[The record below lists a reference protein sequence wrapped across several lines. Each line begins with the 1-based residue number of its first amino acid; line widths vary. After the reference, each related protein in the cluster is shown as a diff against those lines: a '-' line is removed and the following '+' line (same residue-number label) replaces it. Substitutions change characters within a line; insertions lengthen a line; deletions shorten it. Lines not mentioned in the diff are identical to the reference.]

1 MGYYRERRFGH
12 RRQVKSKL
20 HPKAVRSLRAPR
32 KSSTSAHDRRERLQ
46 KMGRRTFLMSYKRQV
61 LIALI
66 LLLSLFLTGT
76 IGYLIIE
83 RNNPTEKWN
92 LLDAIY
98 MTVITLTTV
107 GYENLAMSDTGR
119 IFTLFLLIG
128 GLGVFTYSMTIATT
142 FLIQGQLHNFF
153 REKKMIRTIDKLA
166 NHYVICGLGDTG
178 VHVLDEMLKADVDFV
193 TIEREEQRIIQI
205 SDTRDFMCL
214 HGDATDDEL
223 LKRAGIT
230 RANGLITCL
239 SRDQDNLYVVI
250 SARKINPRLKIISKG
265 VENNSP
271 SKLITAGAD
280 EVVLPDRIGA
290 LRLAAG
296 LLRSHLIDLLENI
309 TENQQGPQLTKSII
323 QEGSD
328 FDGISLKAANI
339 KEKTG
344 LTLIAIQDKAGQF
357 FYNLPRNKN
366 IEAGDTLLFI
376 ADQRQI
382 QTLHKLTG
390 DSG

>member
-1 MGYYRERRFGH
+1 
-12 RRQVKSKL
+12 
-20 HPKAVRSLRAPR
+20 
-32 KSSTSAHDRRERLQ
+32 
-46 KMGRRTFLMSYKRQV
+46 MSYKRQV

-344 LTLIAIQDKAGQF
+344 LTLIAIQDKAGTF

-390 DSG
+390 DS